1 VKHGQQN
8 DSRKLSKSQEKD
20 NMQVQEVFRTPN
32 RHGQKRTSSQ
42 HIIVKIISTENKER
56 ILKAVREKSNNT

>member
-56 ILKAVREKSNNT
+56 ILKAVREKSNNI